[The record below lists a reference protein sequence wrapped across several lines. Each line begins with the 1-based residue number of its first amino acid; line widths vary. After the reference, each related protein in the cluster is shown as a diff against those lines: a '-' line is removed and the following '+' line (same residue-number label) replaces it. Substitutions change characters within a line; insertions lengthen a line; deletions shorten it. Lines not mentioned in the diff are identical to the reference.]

1 MVGPKA
7 ESRIRRLK
15 YHHAFE
21 DRLGVVRHYFRR
33 NGKRTPLRGPFGSAE
48 FCSAE
53 TALQEQRGESPLGA
67 PASGPVFHSPWWRGL
82 NATDFAR

>member
-1 MVGPKA
+1 V
-7 ESRIRRLK
+7 
-15 YHHAFE
+15 
-21 DRLGVVRHYFRR
+21 
-33 NGKRTPLRGPFGSAE
+33 FGSAE

-67 PASGPVFHSPWWRGL
+67 QASGPVFHSPWWRGL